1 MEALEVMKKR
11 ETGICERLY
20 AILENLNEEII
31 DLPVYETAEIFPEF
45 IALEEKLVKWMYA
58 PGNGTEDNIYSE
70 TWDRMFWW
78 NFPDRSN
85 MVTPYGK
92 KNPRVSMLEFILN
105 NR

>member
-31 DLPVYETAEIFPEF
+31 NLPEYDIAEIFPEF
-45 IALEEKLVKWMYA
+45 TALEEKGVKWMYD
-58 PGNGTEDNIYSE
+58 PGTATEDDIHSE
-70 TWDRMFWW
+70 TLDRLFWW

-92 KNPRVSMLEFILN
+92 KSPRVSMLEFILN